1 MKTANR
7 RENFLKIDTYQQ
19 LDRAHRDV
27 ETAVGAGLFIGGLN
41 ILLLL
46 ILIFNPV
53 YAAKT
58 NWLGIGSIEI
68 GIPIIFGCTIGI
80 RRHNSISAKAITAY
94 FIISTILYIYLCWRG
109 LMLSTLIMLTFIPFS
124 PYLLYGLYRGICG
137 NSILNQS
144 NLNES
149 IEPSI
154 DSDLEH
160 SVENFAETKFRQ
172 QFDRAHKNIETGVI
186 SGLLM
191 GGITFC
197 INVALF
203 SLPMRFTE
211 QITLLFIIFPLDALL
226 IFGSISGIYQKKSS
240 SVIPIIGYSITSL
253 ILKASGLERGG
264 ILFLFTLLLSTYCL
278 YGLYQ
283 GRVGIVDLKRLTEMR
298 ADFDRSLQNFVHNH
312 SDADRFFGGASSVEN
327 RVFRSIE
334 YNKSRVYQ

>member
-226 IFGSISGIYQKKSS
+226 IFGSISGI
-240 SVIPIIGYSITSL
+240 
-253 ILKASGLERGG
+253 
-264 ILFLFTLLLSTYCL
+264 
-278 YGLYQ
+278 
-283 GRVGIVDLKRLTEMR
+283 
-298 ADFDRSLQNFVHNH
+298 
-312 SDADRFFGGASSVEN
+312 
-327 RVFRSIE
+327 
-334 YNKSRVYQ
+334 